1 MTATRPPLEAEDGEV
16 TITRTPRQDEERQP
30 PDGRAPTLSRR
41 QFLPRAAAAVGIV
54 AAGVVGYELP
64 HRPSKGSKHGA
75 APAPPDPAAASSAPS
90 ATAAASASRVQTFLT
105 RPDLRPPAVR
115 VTQLGSQTASASTP
129 RFILLAPMNAV
140 PASEPQQ
147 GLMMLDR
154 QGRLVWFAPGSAA
167 TQFNLSIQSYAGKPA
182 LTWWQGSVS
191 NAHGYGVGEIGDD
204 AYHSIAPI
212 KAGHGLQ
219 TDLHDLQITRRGTA
233 LITAYET
240 TTTDLSSIGGSS
252 KGQVFAGHVQEVD
265 LKSGRVLSDWN
276 SLEHVG
282 IDESLQ
288 PAPHHGQGYDF
299 FHLNSVA
306 ETDDGN
312 LLISA
317 RNTCAIYKVDRSTG
331 KVMWRLGGK
340 RSDFHLSSAAHFWW
354 QHDARPHGAS
364 VMTVFDNEGPDKAK
378 QSRGLVLS
386 VNERAKTVDVKRT
399 FLHPAGFIA
408 GTLGNVQLLD
418 DGGAFVG
425 WGSQSYFSQY
435 APDGTLILDGQLPVG
450 VRSYRA
456 YLADWVGRPA
466 DGPRI
471 VAQANPAGGFAIH
484 VSWNGATEI
493 ARWTVLAGKD
503 GSSLSAV
510 GSQAWTGL
518 ETTLEVNSEGPAF
531 CAIALD
537 AKGRELGRTPV
548 V

>member
-1 MTATRPPLEAEDGEV
+1 MTATRPPLEDEDGEV
-16 TITRTPRQDEERQP
+16 TAARLPRQDEREPNAAPRP
-30 PDGRAPTLSRR
+30 APTLSRR
-41 QFLPRAAAAVGIV
+41 QFLPRAAAAAVGLV
-54 AAGVVGYELP
+54 AAGAVGYELP
-64 HRPSKGSKHGA
+64 HRSGSGRRSS
-75 APAPPDPAAASSAPS
+75 PAASDDASSAAPPT
-90 ATAAASASRVQTFLT
+90 ATAASSRVQTFLT

-115 VTQLGSQTASASTP
+115 VTQLGSQPAPGSTP

-140 PASEPQQ
+140 PASDPQQ

-154 QGRLVWFAPGSAA
+154 QGRLVWFAPSGDPR
-167 TQFNLSIQSYAGKPA
+167 FNLDVQSYAGKPV

-191 NAHGYGVGEIGDD
+191 NAHGNGVGEVGDD
-204 AYHSIAPI
+204 AYHPI
-212 KAGHGLQ
+212 QVIRAGHGLQ
-219 TDLHDLQITRRGTA
+219 TDLHDLQLTARGTA

-252 KGQVFAGHVQEVD
+252 KGQVFIGHVQEVD
-265 LKSGRVLSDWN
+265 LTTGRVLLDWN
-276 SLEHVG
+276 SLDHVG
-282 IDESLQ
+282 IGESLQ
-288 PAPHHGQGYDF
+288 PAPHTGQGYDY

-306 ETDDGN
+306 EMDDGH

-317 RNTCAIYKVDRSTG
+317 RNTCTLYKVDRSTG
-331 KVMWRLGGK
+331 QILWRLGGA
-340 RSDFHLSSAAHFWW
+340 RSDFSVSSAARFWW
-354 QHDARPHGAS
+354 QHDARPHGSS
-364 VMTVFDNEGPDKAK
+364 VISVFDNAGPDKAK
-378 QSRGLVLS
+378 QSRGVVLS
-386 VNERAKTVDVKRT
+386 IKRKRVELTRA

-408 GTLGNVQLLD
+408 GTLGNVQLLR

-456 YLADWVGRPA
+456 YLADWIGQPA

-484 VSWNGATEI
+484 ASWNGATEI
-493 ARWTVLAGKD
+493 ARWTVLAGPN

-510 GSQAWTGL
+510 GSQAWTGF
-518 ETTLEVNSEGPAF
+518 ETAIEINSEGPAF
-531 CAIALD
+531 CAVALD
-537 AKGRELGRTPV
+537 ARGRELGRSPV